1 MAKLL
6 QRVSP
11 TLKRRLLSLGAGV
24 LVCAI
29 VGAVAFVQS
38 NAGRE
43 SLARK
48 DATAQAFE
56 KEPETWLSHP
66 VEASAFEKAIA
77 TGQMKAVAVSGTLV
91 LFTDKGN
98 QRHSTRLVD
107 CGVGCSN
114 NLLARLGELSLQQ
127 GFVLTRTDIDPR
139 TPSQKFNQALDEVGN
154 VALALLPVLLICG
167 LMLYQMK
174 GGSLAM
180 GGTKLAEK
188 PDTSFKD
195 VVGADEAK
203 TALRR
208 VAAFMKDPAE
218 YAKVGARA
226 PRGVLIDGPP
236 GTGKTL
242 LAKALAGECGAN
254 FIAVDGSH
262 FSSMFYGAGI
272 GKVKELFQR
281 ARKNAPCI
289 VFIDEFDGIGKR
301 SRGGDA
307 GAGEQEQNRIINRIL
322 VELDGFSPLD
332 NVVVIGAT
340 NHVDNIDKAMRRPGR
355 FDMVVRTE
363 LPTPKE
369 RQALFGL
376 YLDKVKAATGIDL
389 GSLARTASG
398 MSPADIANCVNRA
411 AAYAAEAGETEV
423 SSEQLYRSIETFQL
437 GGEVSSAKGLLTA
450 ETRQR
455 LAVHE
460 GGHALVAHVLKMGSV
475 ERVSIEPRG
484 GALGVTYIARHT
496 EEPLYGEQELRS
508 RMAMM
513 LAGREAEMMV
523 FGNTSSGAS
532 DDLKRASE
540 LATSMIG
547 SYGFGKTFGLLS
559 MAGVPKELIG
569 PDIQKNVLD
578 EARELLEQA
587 QAECQHV
594 LHTHRARL
602 DHLTTLLLDDETV
615 SGQPLQAVLEGHEGD
630 TVPMLVAVPATDQPV
645 TRELLTA

>member
-1 MAKLL
+1 MVKLL
-6 QRVSP
+6 QRLSP
-11 TLKRRLLSLGAGV
+11 TLRRRLLSAGAG
-24 LVCAI
+24 LMLCAVVAGI
-29 VGAVAFVQS
+29 AVVQS
-38 NAGRE
+38 NAGEE
-43 SLARK
+43 SRARK

-66 VEASAFEKAIA
+66 VEASAFEKSIDA
-77 TGQMKAVAVSGTLV
+77 GQVKAVAVSGSLV
-91 LFTDKGN
+91 LFTDTQGK
-98 QRHSTRLVD
+98 RRSTRLVD
-107 CGVGCSN
+107 CGPGCSN
-114 NLLARLGELSLQQ
+114 NLLSRLGELSLHK
-127 GFVLTRTDIDPR
+127 GFVLTRADIDPR
-139 TPSQKFNQALDEVGN
+139 TLSQKFDEGLGEAGH

-167 LMLYQMK
+167 LMVYQMK

-180 GGTKLAEK
+180 GGTKLADK
-188 PDTSFKD
+188 PDTRFKD
-195 VVGADEAK
+195 VIGADEAK

-262 FSSMFYGAGI
+262 FSAMFYGAGI

-289 VFIDEFDGIGKR
+289 IFIDEFDGIGKR
-301 SRGGDA
+301 SQGGDA

-376 YLDKVKAATGIDL
+376 YLEQVKAADGIDL
-389 GSLARTASG
+389 GSLARTAAG

-411 AAYAAEAGETEV
+411 AAYTAEAGEKEV

-437 GGEVSSAKGLLTA
+437 GGEVSSAKGLLTP
-450 ETRQR
+450 ETRHR

-460 GGHALVAHVLKMGSV
+460 GGHAMVAHVLKMGTV

-496 EEPLYGEQELRS
+496 EEPLYGEGELRA

-578 EARELLEQA
+578 EARELLEEA
-587 QAECQHV
+587 QQECLRV
-594 LHTHRARL
+594 LTTHRARL
-602 DHLTTLLLDDETV
+602 DRLTQMLLDDETV
-615 SGQPLQAVLEGHEGD
+615 SGQPLLAVLDDQKAELE
-630 TVPMLVAVPATDQPV
+630 LVSA
-645 TRELLTA
+645 